1 MNQAGRRVKPIIK
14 MESEMVL
21 KMHGM
26 NTARNRLRNITK
38 TEKRMDFGLNGI
50 KMV

>member
-1 MNQAGRRVKPIIK
+1 
-14 MESEMVL
+14 MVL

-38 TEKRMDFGLNGI
+38 TEKRMDFGLNRL
-50 KMV
+50 KMEGKHLKKYSRMD